1 MKPDRDPVGARL
13 WAIVAATVRPFPGR
27 SAKAPGT
34 VPAAK
39 PRPAAIRAAPTT
51 APARPLERP
60 LPPSRPPGALGL
72 LEPAPLE
79 PGRHRRVIR
88 GRDPLA
94 GVIDLHGLNHD
105 QARATLTAFILRAHA
120 DGRRTVLVITGK
132 GARGDGILRRRAPEW
147 LAEPPLR
154 AMVAGLSQA
163 HRRHGG
169 DGALYVALKRR

>member
-27 SAKAPGT
+27 TIKAASA

-60 LPPSRPPGALGL
+60 VAPPRPPGAPGL

-105 QARATLTAFILRAHA
+105 QARATLTAFILGAHA
-120 DGRRTVLVITGK
+120 DGRRTILVITGK
-132 GARGDGILRRRAPEW
+132 GALGDGVLRRRAPDW
-147 LAEPPLR
+147 LAQPPLR
-154 AMVAGLSQA
+154 SVVAGLSEA

-169 DGALYVALKRR
+169 EGALYVALKRR